1 MKQRPIIK
9 LELTT
14 TDKAIELLGWISI
27 MAIWLLTI
35 ISYTNLP
42 DIIPTHYNAE
52 GDADGFGGKRM
63 ILIEPFIATVIFFGM
78 TILNKFPHT
87 DNYLTEITTEN
98 ALKHYTDATR
108 VIRYLKL
115 NIVIVFGLILLQ
127 TIRHANGQA
136 DGLGVWFTPMTIA
149 LLFIPIAYYLIKS
162 SQTKK

>member
-14 TDKAIELLGWISI
+14 TDKAIELLSWISI

-63 ILIEPFIATVIFFGM
+63 ILIEPIIATFIFFGM

-87 DNYLTEITTEN
+87 YNYLTEITTEN
-98 ALKHYTDATR
+98 ALKHYTMQQ
-108 VIRYLKL
+108 
-115 NIVIVFGLILLQ
+115 G
-127 TIRHANGQA
+127 
-136 DGLGVWFTPMTIA
+136 
-149 LLFIPIAYYLIKS
+149 
-162 SQTKK
+162 

>member
-52 GDADGFGGKRM
+52 RVADGFGGKRM
-63 ILIEPFIATVIFFGM
+63 ILIEPLMLRLYF
-78 TILNKFPHT
+78 L
-87 DNYLTEITTEN
+87 E
-98 ALKHYTDATR
+98 
-108 VIRYLKL
+108 
-115 NIVIVFGLILLQ
+115 
-127 TIRHANGQA
+127 
-136 DGLGVWFTPMTIA
+136 
-149 LLFIPIAYYLIKS
+149 
-162 SQTKK
+162 

>member
-14 TDKAIELLGWISI
+14 TDKAIELLCWISI

-52 GDADGFGGKRM
+52 GDVDGFGGKRM

-87 DNYLTEITTEN
+87 YN
-98 ALKHYTDATR
+98 
-108 VIRYLKL
+108 
-115 NIVIVFGLILLQ
+115 
-127 TIRHANGQA
+127 
-136 DGLGVWFTPMTIA
+136 
-149 LLFIPIAYYLIKS
+149 
-162 SQTKK
+162 

>member
-52 GDADGFGGKRM
+52 GDPDGFGGKRL

-87 DNYLTEITTEN
+87 YNYLTEITTEN

-108 VIRYLKL
+108 LIGYLKL
-115 NIVIVFGLILLQ
+115 NVVIVFGLILLQ
-127 TIRHANGQA
+127 TIRNANGQA
-136 DGLGVWFTPMTIA
+136 DGLGTWFTPMTIC

-162 SQTKK
+162 SQAKK

>member
-14 TDKAIELLGWISI
+14 TDKAIELLSWISI

-42 DIIPTHYNAE
+42 DIIPTHYNAAE
-52 GDADGFGGKRM
+52 G
-63 ILIEPFIATVIFFGM
+63 ILIEPIIATFIFVGM

-87 DNYLTEITTEN
+87 YNYLTEITTEN

-108 VIRYLKL
+108 LIRYLKL

-162 SQTKK
+162 SQAKK

>member
-52 GDADGFGGKRM
+52 GDPDGFGGKRL

-87 DNYLTEITTEN
+87 YNYLTEITTEN
-98 ALKHYTDATR
+98 ALKHYRCNKVDWIFKAKCCYRFWT
-108 VIRYLKL
+108 Y
-115 NIVIVFGLILLQ
+115 
-127 TIRHANGQA
+127 
-136 DGLGVWFTPMTIA
+136 FTSNHQ
-149 LLFIPIAYYLIKS
+149 KC
-162 SQTKK
+162 